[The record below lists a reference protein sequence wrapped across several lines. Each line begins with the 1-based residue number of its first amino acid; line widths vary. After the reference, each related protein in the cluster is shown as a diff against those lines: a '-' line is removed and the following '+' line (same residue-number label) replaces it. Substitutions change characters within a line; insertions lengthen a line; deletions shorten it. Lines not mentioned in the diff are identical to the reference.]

1 VAEATLMRGGATY
14 TGVAAAAIMIA
25 LIGAISLTGKWPASP
40 WLIRPDTDAKGVLTL
55 PAALTTRAEISAG
68 DQHAVALEHRPGG
81 GWAVND
87 GEMGP
92 AIAQHIDAALR
103 MLNVSKPL
111 RTLKPGEYTAA
122 QLAEFGLDPPRMR
135 ISLSAAGG
143 KADTVVFGEATPA
156 QNAQYVRV
164 IGRPDLYLLQRYVG
178 VEWQVALDMLERTAL
193 RRHPFE
199 TATEPQARLLPVS
212 VATISAV
219 EIVENGVLTRF
230 ERDPAGDWFHHFG
243 QHVHGP
249 GGLVH
254 KADPQLA
261 PLIAAELAAL
271 ERVPVEAVVARQPN
285 EDTSAQ
291 FGLEHPSSIM
301 LLYTR
306 DSSDPVA
313 RLSFGNMAE
322 DGLDRYAR
330 VRESEAIVTIPGQ
343 ATDHIATLLR
353 LAGVRS

>member
-1 VAEATLMRGGATY
+1 VAEATLMRSGATY
-14 TGVAAAAIMIA
+14 TGVAAAAIMIS

-40 WLIRPDTDAKGVLTL
+40 WLIRPATGAKGVLTL
-55 PAALTTRAEISAG
+55 PVALTTRIELGAG
-68 DQHAVALEHRPGG
+68 DKDVVVLQHRPSG
-81 GWAVND
+81 GWTVND
-87 GEMGP
+87 GEAAP
-92 AIAQHIDAALR
+92 AIAQHVDAALR

-111 RTLKPGEYTAA
+111 RTLKPGEYTSA
-122 QLAEFGLDPPRMR
+122 QLTEFGLDPPRMR
-135 ISLSAAGG
+135 ISLFAAGG

-156 QNAQYVRV
+156 RNAQYVRV
-164 IGRPDLYLLQRYVG
+164 IGRPDLYLLQRYIG
-178 VEWQVALDMLERTAL
+178 VEWQVALDMLERTAMQQ
-193 RRHPFE
+193 RSPE
-199 TATEPQARLLPVS
+199 ATTEPQVRLLPVS
-212 VATISAV
+212 IATISAV

-249 GGLVH
+249 GGVVH

-261 PLIAAELAAL
+261 PLISAELAAL

-301 LLYTR
+301 VLYTR

-313 RLSFGNMAE
+313 RLSFGNMAK
-322 DGLDRYAR
+322 DRLDRYAR
-330 VRESEAIVTIPGQ
+330 VQESDAIVTIPGQ
-343 ATDHIATLLR
+343 AADHIATLLR
-353 LAGVRS
+353 LAGVQP

>member
-1 VAEATLMRGGATY
+1 VAEATLMRGGATC
-14 TGVAAAAIMIA
+14 TGVAAAALMIS
-25 LIGAISLTGKWPASP
+25 LIGAISLTGKWPTSP
-40 WLIRPDTDAKGVLTL
+40 WLIRPDTDAKGVLAL
-55 PAALTTRAEISAG
+55 PAALTTRIELGAG
-68 DQHAVALEHRPGG
+68 DKDVVVLEHPPGG
-81 GWAVND
+81 GWAVD
-87 GEMGP
+87 GGEAAP

-122 QLAEFGLDPPRMR
+122 QVAEFGLDPPRMR
-135 ISLSAAGG
+135 ISLFAADG
-143 KADTVVFGEATPA
+143 KADTVILGEATPA

-193 RRHPFE
+193 QQRPSE
-199 TATEPQARLLPVS
+199 AATEPQARLLPVS
-212 VATISAV
+212 IATISAV

-254 KADPQLA
+254 KADPQIA

-271 ERVPVEAVVARQPN
+271 ERVSVEAVIARQPN

-301 LLYTR
+301 VLYTR

-313 RLSFGNMAE
+313 RLSFGNTAK

-330 VRESEAIVTIPGQ
+330 VQESEAIVAIPGQ

-353 LAGVRS
+353 LAGVRP